1 MALSPRDEPWI
12 CRSWRS
18 WPGSQEHLMFQ
29 IQLNEYSAAAISCQR
44 KGHKGHPGQEA
55 RAWGGCAMGATQLP
69 MPPRPPIP
77 RQFALTSKSPWLHT
91 SLSLLFQSCCVWRLI
106 PGLGKLTR
114 TQHSTEN
121 KKKSSA
127 IWFHLWAKVAH
138 THVSEIKYP
147 TLALMQY

>member
-1 MALSPRDEPWI
+1 MNHESAGAEEAGLEARNIWCSKSCWISTALQQYLVRD
-12 CRSWRS
+12 
-18 WPGSQEHLMFQ
+18 
-29 IQLNEYSAAAISCQR
+29 
-44 KGHKGHPGQEA
+44 KDTKDTPGQEA
-55 RAWGGCAMGATQLP
+55 RAWGGCAMGATQLA
-69 MPPRPPIP
+69 MPPRPTIP